1 MITRVQHLLNIYDK
15 IPWEPTEKP
24 RMWRVQRRRPEG
36 MGVHLVNNTEAVITP
51 VVVYTHGI

>member
-1 MITRVQHLLNIYDK
+1 MTRYLGSPQRSL
-15 IPWEPTEKP
+15 
-24 RMWRVQRRRPEG
+24 RMWRVQRRLPEG